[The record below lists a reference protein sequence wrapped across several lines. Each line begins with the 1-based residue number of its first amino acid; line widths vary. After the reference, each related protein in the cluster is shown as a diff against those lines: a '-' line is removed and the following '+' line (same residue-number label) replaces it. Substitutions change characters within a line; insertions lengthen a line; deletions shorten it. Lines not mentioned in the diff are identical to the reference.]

1 MDVKRVFVTGYKQ
14 HELGIF
20 DDKHPGISIIK
31 KALKSQFIS
40 LIPDGLEWIIVSGQL
55 GVELW
60 ATEVILE
67 LQEEYPQLKYAVI
80 TPFIDQEQ
88 NWNDANKE
96 KYQSM
101 LVHADYQVSLTS
113 TPYEAPWQF
122 TEKDKFL
129 IRNSDGM
136 VLVYDAENEGS
147 PKFVKRLVERYMETA
162 DYQLITITADDLN
175 FIAEEE
181 QLKEWYE

>member
-1 MDVKRVFVTGYKQ
+1 MKRVVVTGYKQ

-20 DDKHPGISIIK
+20 DDKHPGIAIIK
-31 KALKSQFIS
+31 KALRSQLIA
-40 LIPDGLEWIIVSGQL
+40 LIPEGLEWMIVSGQL

-60 ATEVILE
+60 ATEVIVE

-80 TPFIDQEQ
+80 TPFIDQSK
-88 NWNDANKE
+88 NWNELNQE
-96 KYQSM
+96 KYESM
-101 LVHADYQVSLTS
+101 IIHADYHVSLTS
-113 TPYEAPWQF
+113 KPYEAPWQF
-122 TEKDKFL
+122 SEKDKFL

-136 VLVYDAENEGS
+136 ILVYDYENEGS
-147 PKFVKRLVERYMETA
+147 PKFMKRLVDQYMEKNN
-162 DYQLITITADDLN
+162 YQLLTITADDLN

>member
-1 MDVKRVFVTGYKQ
+1 MKRVVVTGYKQ

-20 DDKHPGISIIK
+20 DDKHPGIPIIK
-31 KALKSQFIS
+31 KALKSQFIA
-40 LIPDGLEWIIVSGQL
+40 LIPEGLEWITVSGQL

-67 LQEEYPQLKYAVI
+67 LQVDYPQLKYAVI
-80 TPFIDQEQ
+80 TPFIDQNQ
-88 NWNDANKE
+88 KWNETNKE
-96 KYQSM
+96 KYESM
-101 LVHADYQVSLTS
+101 IIHADYHASLTK

-136 VLVYDAENEGS
+136 ILVYDLENEGS
-147 PKFVKRLVERYMETA
+147 PKFTKKLVDQYRSSR
-162 DYQLITITADDLN
+162 DYTLFTITADDLN
-175 FIAEEE
+175 FIAEEQ
-181 QLKEWYE
+181 QLNEWYE

>member
-1 MDVKRVFVTGYKQ
+1 MKRVVVTGYKQ

-20 DDKHPGISIIK
+20 DDQHPGIPIIK
-31 KALKSQFIS
+31 KALKSQLIA
-40 LIPDGLEWIIVSGQL
+40 LIPEGLEWIIVSGQL

-67 LQEEYPQLKYAVI
+67 LQEEYPLLKYAVL
-80 TPFIDQEQ
+80 TPFQDQSQ
-88 NWNDANKE
+88 NWNDTNKE
-96 KYQSM
+96 KYEAM
-101 LVHADYQVSLTS
+101 ITHADYHVSLTA

-122 TEKDKFL
+122 TEKDKFI

-136 VLVYDAENEGS
+136 ILVYDPENEGS
-147 PKFVKRLVERYMETA
+147 PKFIKKLVERYMVNN
-162 DYQLITITADDLN
+162 DYELFTITADDLN

-181 QLKEWYE
+181 RLSEWYE